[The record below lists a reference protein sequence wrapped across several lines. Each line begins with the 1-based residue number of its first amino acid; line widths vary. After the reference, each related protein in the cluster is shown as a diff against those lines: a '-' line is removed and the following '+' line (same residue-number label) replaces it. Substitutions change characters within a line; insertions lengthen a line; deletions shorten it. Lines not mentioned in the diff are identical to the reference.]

1 MLVVQDIEY
10 PFGSFDV
17 VVLAS
22 DFGEESGFLKE
33 CGEVGSGLE
42 EF

>member
-1 MLVVQDIEY
+1 MLVVEHIEC

-22 DFGEESGFLKE
+22 DFGEESGFLE
-33 CGEVGSGLE
+33 EGGEVGSGLE